1 MLVIYGIIIVRFAP
15 KYNDILEI
23 FRFIQICETNFVY
36 VAYRKTAKALSRKFS
51 GTALAFIGEKHR
63 ASVHAAADKQRHPR

>member
-23 FRFIQICETNFVY
+23 FHFIQIFETNFVY
-36 VAYRKTAKALSRKFS
+36 VAYRKKRCPGKLPGQR
-51 GTALAFIGEKHR
+51 LLFIGEKHR